1 MPTDSATIENAKE
14 EYRALLQA
22 RTERALFKYRERYLL
37 EVIREGNP
45 PPTVP
50 RELRTISTRSIQTQ
64 TDISFRHPELN
75 NK

>member
-1 MPTDSATIENAKE
+1 MTNSPKIEKAKQ
-14 EYRALLQA
+14 EYKTLLQA
-22 RTERALFKYRERYLL
+22 RTERALSKYRERYLL

>member
-1 MPTDSATIENAKE
+1 MPNSPKIENAKQ
-14 EYRALLQA
+14 EYKALLQA
-22 RTERALFKYRERYLL
+22 RTKRALFKYRERYLL

-50 RELRTISTRSIQTQ
+50 RELRIISTRSIQTQ
-64 TDISFRHPELN
+64 TDISYRHPELN